1 MMIRHNKHH
10 GCYPSTKYL
19 IILLCCLIIVSMAFY
34 SICMNTSYYYSNSN
48 NNNYVTSSSSSH
60 NNIKFSIRSNSYNN
74 KVRKWREEKLYET
87 QVMQLKRMEERRKRI
102 RPVVN
107 NNVSEE
113 EEDRSSSTMSD
124 AQQHPHALMLKL
136 GGTVDPM
143 QWLADDDDS
152 GNNTHTGTRSMSA
165 TKNDADEKDNDY
177 ISMEDVND
185 LCGKFAKGTLG
196 MYI

>member
-1 MMIRHNKHH
+1 
-10 GCYPSTKYL
+10 
-19 IILLCCLIIVSMAFY
+19 MAFY

-124 AQQHPHALMLKL
+124 AQQHPHPVNGLFDDGSIAP
-136 GGTVDPM
+136 VDPVNGM
-143 QWLADDDDS
+143 GGDGTDGVGAD
-152 GNNTHTGTRSMSA
+152 
-165 TKNDADEKDNDY
+165 
-177 ISMEDVND
+177 
-185 LCGKFAKGTLG
+185 
-196 MYI
+196 